1 MEALWYED
9 VVALGPIQ
17 LETLYGGCSHKLTII
32 YSSIDRLYGTLS
44 LSSILKDKSLSSLYE
59 VLEAN
64 DFLHLL
70 SYEDETELRVLCRNM
85 LLLEQERSR
94 RSN

>member
-1 MEALWYED
+1 
-9 VVALGPIQ
+9 
-17 LETLYGGCSHKLTII
+17 LYGGFSHKLTIL

-44 LSSILKDKSLSSLYE
+44 LSSTLKDKSLSSLYE

-64 DFLHLL
+64 NILHLL
-70 SYEDETELRVLCRNM
+70 PYEEQVELRILCRNM